1 MIMFEKFGTCYIEDS
16 HLRQRG
22 KRELKTAKKTQSTYK
37 TALFGPSTPENATQ
51 EQQTQHLQ
59 LGLPED
65 LL

>member
-1 MIMFEKFGTCYIEDS
+1 MLYRRFTFDTTW
-16 HLRQRG
+16 Q
-22 KRELKTAKKTQSTYK
+22 KRAKNSQKTQLTYK

>member
-1 MIMFEKFGTCYIEDS
+1 MFTKFGTCYIEDS
-16 HLRQRG
+16 LSRQHG
-22 KRELKTAKKTQSTYK
+22 KRELKTAKKKTQLTYK

-51 EQQTQHLQ
+51 EQQTQHSQ